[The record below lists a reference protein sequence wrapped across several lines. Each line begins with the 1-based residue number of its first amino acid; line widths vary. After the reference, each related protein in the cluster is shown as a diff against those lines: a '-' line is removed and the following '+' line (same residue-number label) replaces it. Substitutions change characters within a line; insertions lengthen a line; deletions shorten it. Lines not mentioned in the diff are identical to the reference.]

1 MVFYERALH
10 GGGIGVLT
18 LSPGATAADA
28 GKRPIYDVLR
38 REIVTLRL
46 RPGERLSENEL
57 ASRFGTSRAPVREAL
72 IRLVED
78 GLIEVRPQRGSFVS
92 RLSLRAMER
101 ARFVREALEVAIIR
115 RAAEQG
121 ISDKAREQLE
131 QAIAAQK
138 KAAGDPDLFTRRDDQ
153 FHRGLAEAAGLSS
166 VWDVIEREKAQFD
179 RLRYLSLPA
188 STPVDLLIRQHLTI
202 LSATLSRKPA
212 AAEKAVRVHM
222 REVLRIAAD
231 LASAHQ
237 ELFAFDT

>member
-1 MVFYERALH
+1 MH
-10 GGGIGVLT
+10 GGRTGVLT
-18 LSPGATAADA
+18 PSPGATAADA
-28 GKRPIYDVLR
+28 VRRPIYDVLR

-92 RLSLRAMER
+92 RLSIRAMER

-121 ISDKAREQLE
+121 IPDEARVRLE
-131 QAIAAQK
+131 QAIVAQEE
-138 KAAGDPDLFTRRDDQ
+138 AAGDPDLFTRRDDQ
-153 FHRGLAEAAGLSS
+153 FHCGLAEAAGLSS
-166 VWDVIEREKAQFD
+166 VWEVIEREKAQFD
-179 RLRYLSLPA
+179 RLRYLSLPD

-212 AAEKAVRVHM
+212 DAEKAVRVHM